1 MKVNFAHMKYRSE
14 SGADVSFAV
23 FEARSNSGSDK
34 DNRKLLED
42 LVRMAQGIG
51 LRVEKAALVFQE
63 GERIKFWG
71 NTDLVQRLAN
81 GGVPKW
87 THYLDIE
94 SGPGGKPH

>member
-1 MKVNFAHMKYRSE
+1 MKVNFAHLKYRSA

-42 LVRMAQGIG
+42 LVGLAQGIG
-51 LRVEKAALVFQE
+51 LRVEEAALVFLE
-63 GERIKFWG
+63 GGRIKFWG
-71 NTDLVQRLAN
+71 NTDLVQRLVN

-87 THYLDIE
+87 THYLDFV
-94 SGPGGKPH
+94 SKPG